1 MPFKL
6 KSLLFSLASL
16 AAATAVMLIA
26 PHAMGRAL
34 MGTELAVIALFIGAA
49 VARLSL
55 LARKRRRQ
63 KLEEMRDS
71 ALW

>member
-1 MPFKL
+1 
-6 KSLLFSLASL
+6 
-16 AAATAVMLIA
+16 MLIA
-26 PHAMGRAL
+26 PHALGRGLTAA
-34 MGTELAVIALFIGAA
+34 ELAVIALLIGAA
-49 VARLSL
+49 AARVSL